1 MSKVYIGLGSN
12 KGDRIGFLHYAVA
25 ELESDIGIKILAL
38 SSLYETKPYGV
49 EDQPNYL
56 NAVVLIETNYTPI
69 EVYHKVK
76 AVEKIVGRT
85 KSKRWGEREIDL
97 DIIKNWSEKKITE
110 KMGQS
115 DFIKEEGK
123 LKNYQ
128 YYFSSCF
135 LDVFLLKEINGYR
148 VNYIQTRSTKLYG
161 KIETKKCLKEISKKL
176 N

>member
-12 KGDRIGFLHYAVA
+12 KGDRIGFLHHAVA

-76 AVEKIVGRT
+76 AIERIVGRT

-97 DIIKNWSEKKITE
+97 DIILYDSIIYKDDLIEIPHKEYCKRDFVLVPLHEIGNDLLDPITRQSIGEIIKNLDEK
-110 KMGQS
+110 
-115 DFIKEEGK
+115 FILRK
-123 LKNYQ
+123 LESN
-128 YYFSSCF
+128 
-135 LDVFLLKEINGYR
+135 LKEKVG
-148 VNYIQTRSTKLYG
+148 G
-161 KIETKKCLKEISKKL
+161 EIV
-176 N
+176 

>member
-76 AVEKIVGRT
+76 AIEKIVGRT

-97 DIIKNWSEKKITE
+97 DIILYDSIIYKDDLIEIPHKEYCKRDFVLVPLHEIGNDILDPIT
-110 KMGQS
+110 GQS
-115 DFIKEEGK
+115 IGEIIKNLDEKFILRK
-123 LKNYQ
+123 LGSN
-128 YYFSSCF
+128 
-135 LDVFLLKEINGYR
+135 LKEKVG
-148 VNYIQTRSTKLYG
+148 G
-161 KIETKKCLKEISKKL
+161 EIV
-176 N
+176 